1 MPLAEHDLCKNPMA
15 NRHNCFNSRAPRGA
29 RRVVSL
35 LSFGDIIVSIHVPLA
50 EHDIT
55 EGRVIA
61 AKRVSIHVPLAE
73 HDRAHA
79 A

>member
-1 MPLAEHDLCKNPMA
+1 M
-15 NRHNCFNSRAPRGA
+15 
-29 RRVVSL
+29 SL